1 MGQGAHGSAKAKGQP
16 KAGYPGSMSVIL
28 IALDSVGIDPL
39 GHERPESVYSES
51 AFLFPPGSASPRVVT
66 QGPRPGALVETDVT
80 GGRTL
85 GTIECAIT
93 YASIFSGRSALDE
106 HGLMEGLGLRKSVLE
121 GLLTQHNL
129 FREVPS
135 ACLANA
141 IFPRELPNFRS
152 SYVAD
157 LLPSVEREELEARLR
172 WRGERVRLV
181 GPDKRGV
188 AELFTLVEINQ
199 NVFVYAA
206 RQAGLE
212 LRTWEE
218 VREGRALTSSLTH
231 SLEAE
236 FEFADLDLE
245 PLPERSEEE
254 AAEVL
259 ASLAQA
265 HAFVFYKFQ
274 LADLVSHTGRVELA
288 RGVFAQIER
297 FVGAL
302 LERTPADSTVVIT
315 SDHGHLEQV
324 GFTQGHPKSLVPT
337 WVFGPDALEAARAL
351 TRPEAI
357 FDLVRERAGGP

>member
-1 MGQGAHGSAKAKGQP
+1 MP
-16 KAGYPGSMSVIL
+16 VIL

-39 GHERPESVYSES
+39 GHDRPESVYSQS
-51 AFLFPPGSASPRVVT
+51 AFLFPPGEAGSPRPVSA
-66 QGPRPGALVETDVT
+66 GPRPGALVETDVT

-93 YASIFSGRSALDE
+93 YASIFSGRSALAE
-106 HGLMEGLGLRKSVLE
+106 HGLMEGLGLRKDVLE
-121 GLLTQHNL
+121 RLLAEQNL
-129 FREVPS
+129 FAEVPS

-141 IFPRELPNFRS
+141 LFPRELPNFRS

-157 LLPSVEREELEARLR
+157 LLPSVAREELEARLR
-172 WRGERVRLV
+172 WRGEPVRLV
-181 GPDKRGV
+181 GAEKRGV

-199 NVFVYAA
+199 NVFVHAA
-206 RQAGLE
+206 RAAGLE
-212 LRTWEE
+212 LRTWED
-218 VREGRALTSSLTH
+218 VRAGRALTSSLTH
-231 SLEAE
+231 ALEGE
-236 FEFADLDLE
+236 FDFSELGLE
-245 PLPERSEEE
+245 PLPARSEEE

-259 ASLAQA
+259 AALGRE
-265 HAFVFYKFQ
+265 HALVFYKFQ

-297 FVGAL
+297 FLGAL
-302 LERTPADSTVVIT
+302 LERISPETTLVVT

-337 WVFGPDALEAARAL
+337 WVFGPEALEAAMGL

-357 FDLVRERAGGP
+357 FDLVRARATAPEGQA

>member
-1 MGQGAHGSAKAKGQP
+1 MP
-16 KAGYPGSMSVIL
+16 VIL

-39 GHERPESVYSES
+39 GHERPESVYSQS
-51 AFLFPPGSASPRVVT
+51 AFLFPPGRGSPRPVT
-66 QGPRPGALVETDVT
+66 AGPRPGALVETDVT

-93 YASIFSGRSALDE
+93 YASIFSGRSALAE
-106 HGLMEGLGLRKSVLE
+106 HGLMEGLGLRKDVLE
-121 GLLTQHNL
+121 RLLAEQNL
-129 FREVPS
+129 FAEVPS

-141 IFPRELPNFRS
+141 LFPRELPNFRS

-157 LLPSVEREELEARLR
+157 LLPSVAREELEARLR
-172 WRGERVRLV
+172 WRGEPVRLV
-181 GPDKRGV
+181 GAEKRGV

-199 NVFVYAA
+199 NVFVHAA
-206 RQAGLE
+206 RAAGLE
-212 LRTWEE
+212 LLTWED
-218 VREGRALTSSLTH
+218 VRAGRALTSSLTH
-231 SLEAE
+231 ALEGE
-236 FEFADLDLE
+236 FDFSELGLE
-245 PLPERSEEE
+245 PLPARSEEE

-259 ASLAQA
+259 AALGRE
-265 HAFVFYKFQ
+265 HALVFYKFQ

-297 FVGAL
+297 FLGAL
-302 LERTPADSTVVIT
+302 LERISAETTLVVT

-337 WVFGPDALEAARAL
+337 WVFGPEALEAARGL

-357 FDLVRERAGGP
+357 FDLVRARATAPEGQA